1 MMEKLLNVLK
11 AQFDLQEMQVGE
23 YQKLKAKGMT
33 FAIQQF
39 YAEGLGNVSVM
50 AAKGFFGLMQMDTFI
65 VNPVEK
71 DLPLFS
77 YDRIHAMGND
87 TLILELYDTLL
98 EEGKL
103 GKIQEVNNKYAAL
116 PNHDLGEHWYDSIKL
131 KESASKKGKKAQTAD
146 FDAYTEEYFKAYLDG
161 VAQMEN
167 CDSATKKEKASVY
180 VEGLLSNGGPS
191 TDVFKGQFGEEKT
204 ADFFR
209 GVLFGTK

>member
-1 MMEKLLNVLK
+1 MMDKLLNVLK
-11 AQFDLQEMQVGE
+11 SQFDLQETQVGE
-23 YQKLKAKGMT
+23 FEKLKAKGMT
-33 FAIQQF
+33 FTIRQF

-98 EEGKL
+98 GEGNL
-103 GKIQEVNNKYAAL
+103 RKIQVVNEAYATL
-116 PNHDLGEHWYDSIKL
+116 PDHDLGTHWYDSIKL
-131 KESASKKGKKAQTAD
+131 MESASKKGKKAQTAE
-146 FDAYTEEYFKAYLDG
+146 FDAYTEEYFKAYLDDVG
-161 VAQMEN
+161 QMGN
-167 CDSATKKEKASVY
+167 CDSTAKKEKASVY

-204 ADFFR
+204 ADLFR
-209 GVLFGTK
+209 RILFGTK